1 MTISGQLKF
10 TEYITTLLALVAY
23 YNFYY
28 TTYDYVISGTGNDY
42 KIDETKRILIT
53 GFYCYKFSTFAIV
66 FFTNIATVF
75 DVFELREKI
84 NKIFYYIECC
94 FYTFSCFL
102 SIFCGY
108 LAIYTLI
115 LLDQYKII
123 IDSTLLIASVCSFV
137 GAALFFCDFC
147 RVFSK
152 EIKQNELLN

>member
-1 MTISGQLKF
+1 M
-10 TEYITTLLALVAY
+10 LALVAY

-84 NKIFYYIECC
+84 NKIFYYIV
-94 FYTFSCFL
+94 SKSL
-102 SIFCGY
+102 LFC
-108 LAIYTLI
+108 
-115 LLDQYKII
+115 
-123 IDSTLLIASVCSFV
+123 
-137 GAALFFCDFC
+137 
-147 RVFSK
+147 
-152 EIKQNELLN
+152 